1 MLKRIIL
8 SSVFALMSHFSAAQ
22 DTEQL
27 QLATAPVTADEQ
39 TTDDSG
45 FIVDNL
51 FIYAHS
57 GPGKNYR
64 ILGSI
69 DAGTQIRIIAQPQNG
84 YIQIIDDKER
94 EVWVEDKF
102 ISKQAG
108 LKQQL
113 TAANEMLI
121 TLQTELDNTLGQLP
135 QLQQSNDDLQNENT
149 LLQNSIAD
157 LQSQLATQRQES
169 NVKKQDEQHK
179 LLAYGGGIAF
189 AGLFLGIILTLF
201 LSRRKRYDG
210 WA

>member
-8 SSVFALMSHFSAAQ
+8 LSAFSLISHFSAAQ
-22 DTEQL
+22 STEQL
-27 QLATAPVTADEQ
+27 PLVSSSDNVDEPAPG
-39 TTDDSG
+39 DSG

-94 EVWVEDKF
+94 EVWVEEKF
-102 ISKQAG
+102 ISKQSG

-113 TAANEMLI
+113 SAANEMLA
-121 TLQTELDNTLGQLP
+121 TLQSELNNVQNQLP
-135 QLQQSNDDLQNENT
+135 QLQQSNEDLQSENT
-149 LLQNSIAD
+149 RLQDSITD
-157 LQSQLATQRQES
+157 LQSQLATQRQQS
-169 NVKKQDEQHK
+169 ATKKQYEQHK

-189 AGLFLGIILTLF
+189 TGLFLGIILTIS